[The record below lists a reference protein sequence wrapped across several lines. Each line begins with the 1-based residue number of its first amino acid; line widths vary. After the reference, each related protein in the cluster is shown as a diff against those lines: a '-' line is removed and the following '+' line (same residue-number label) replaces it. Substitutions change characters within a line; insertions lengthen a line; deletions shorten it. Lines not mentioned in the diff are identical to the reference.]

1 MDRKYE
7 NSGNLFSA
15 NNTEIFRKGTVD
27 IDGLDYEFMITA
39 TTTRDGKV
47 IYEAFVKAGGMYIN
61 TDITEKKDYN
71 ISGEIEVALQKMM
84 MWGRKREDKNG
95 NPYTRVSVAPAKPK
109 PDSEPSM
116 SPDDFNNK
124 GQKHDEE
131 RQDIPF

>member
-1 MDRKYE
+1 MDKKYE
-7 NSGNLFSA
+7 NSGNLFAA
-15 NNTEIFRKGTVD
+15 NNTEVFRKGTVD
-27 IDGLDYEFMITA
+27 VDGMDYEFLITA
-39 TTTRDGKV
+39 TKTREGKV

-61 TDITEKKDYN
+61 TEMTEKKDYN
-71 ISGEIEVALQKMM
+71 ISGEIEVSLQKLM

-95 NPYTRVSVAPAKPK
+95 NAYTRVSVAPAKPK
-109 PDSEPSM
+109 PDAEPSM

>member
-27 IDGLDYEFMITA
+27 IDGMDYEFMITA
-39 TTTRDGKV
+39 TTTPKGAV

-61 TDITEKKDYN
+61 TEITEKKDYN

-109 PDSEPSM
+109 PDS
-116 SPDDFNNK
+116 
-124 GQKHDEE
+124 
-131 RQDIPF
+131 

>member
-7 NSGNLFSA
+7 NSGNLFAA
-15 NNTEIFRKGTVD
+15 NNTEVFRKGTVD
-27 IDGLDYEFMITA
+27 IDGMDYEFLITA
-39 TTTRDGKV
+39 TKTREGKV

-61 TDITEKKDYN
+61 TEITEKKDYN

>member
-7 NSGNLFSA
+7 NSGNLFAA
-15 NNTEIFRKGTVD
+15 NNTEVFRKGTVD
-27 IDGLDYEFMITA
+27 VDGMDYEFLITA
-39 TTTRDGKV
+39 TKTREGKV

-61 TDITEKKDYN
+61 TEMTEKKDYN
-71 ISGEIEVALQKMM
+71 ISGEIEVALQKLM

-95 NPYTRVSVAPAKPK
+95 NAYTRVSVAPAKPK
-109 PDSEPSM
+109 PDAEPSM

-124 GQKHDEE
+124 GQKDDEE

>member
-1 MDRKYE
+1 MSNQYP
-7 NSGNLFSA
+7 NSGNLFAA
-15 NNTEIFRKGTVD
+15 NNTEVFRKGTVD
-27 IDGLDYEFMITA
+27 IEGMDYEFIITA
-39 TTTRDGKV
+39 TTTQKGAV

-61 TDITEKKDYN
+61 TEMTEKKDYN
-71 ISGEIEVALQKMM
+71 ISGEIDIAMEKLM

-95 NPYTRVSVAPAKPK
+95 NSYTRVSVSPAKPQA
-109 PDSEPSM
+109 DAEPSV

>member
-27 IDGLDYEFMITA
+27 IDGMDYEFMITA
-39 TTTRDGKV
+39 TTTPKGAV

-61 TDITEKKDYN
+61 TEITEKKDYN

-109 PDSEPSM
+109 PDSEPSI

>member
-7 NSGNLFSA
+7 NSGNLFAA
-15 NNTEIFRKGTVD
+15 NNTEVFRKGTVD
-27 IDGLDYEFMITA
+27 VDGMDYEFLITA
-39 TTTRDGKV
+39 TKTREGKV

-61 TDITEKKDYN
+61 TDMTEKKDYN
-71 ISGEIEVALQKMM
+71 ISGEIEVALQKLM

-95 NPYTRVSVAPAKPK
+95 NAYTRVSVAPAKPN
-109 PDSEPSM
+109 PNAEPSM

-131 RQDIPF
+131 SQDIPF